1 MKNSFSNKQTNLD
14 LNGPY
19 LSFDTQPQSVTG
31 IGTKIGGTTGATVS
45 LVGISTVGFSTE
57 TTIFNPP
64 CMSVIDE
71 NDGYN
76 VDSQWIGFTSA
87 HPARQFNL
95 MKVPSGYAG
104 LGTPSSNLPGVAEY
118 FRMYDVARDDG
129 IISSRS
135 DWFELAGFQN
145 LPSGSLVSL
154 WIDTSG
160 SMTMSSVSASYN
172 LFIEKCN
179 SAGITV
185 ETTTGYGENYI
196 GAFITELSG
205 LTPPANKGS
214 IKFQWYE
221 EGVGKLSD
229 DSRTTGTATTTLTI
243 SNLVT
248 PTDNGRKFFLEADYD
263 PQTAVSIGSSTITGN
278 APNEPFNSEIAT
290 VTVTPLIEITS
301 QPGITSTFPNV
312 PAVIS
317 VGATLSDSSFDND
330 LTFQWQLDGDNVS
343 DGTKTKTT
351 SSGIAVTTTI
361 SGATTSSLTLTSDN
375 SGIGYTA
382 NCIISSVTASN
393 SPIKSN
399 EVDYTVNSLA
409 EVNNLRIEAI
419 SPDSTTADVSEVG
432 LSSDV
437 GYTFNA
443 TTTSVVGVN
452 TFAYSIYSPD
462 KDMTVEV
469 DLFGGKGDSF
479 GSNSGGEGGFS
490 TIQFTMN
497 QNEEYVIT
505 GLTAPINTPFIF
517 RKAQLIACVGQ
528 GGAAGELADGGDGGG
543 INVGGQDGF
552 GNGGTAGG
560 FVSAG
565 TLSSNGTFGSLYQ
578 SPILY
583 PGDSQNSGASGGRTV
598 SCPAGTYW
606 RQQGV
611 SACSDVGSSVKFRLS
626 NGNEVTN
633 TATIERG
640 YKAGYSI
647 IQTAGERANIK
658 GGNGGNGCEGG
669 DGGGFRGGG
678 GGGSG
683 YTDGSVTLVSTRLG
697 GSTTDAKVVIRVVN

>member
-205 LTPPANKGS
+205 LTPPVNKGS

>member
-1 MKNSFSNKQTNLD
+1 M
-14 LNGPY
+14 
-19 LSFDTQPQSVTG
+19 
-31 IGTKIGGTTGATVS
+31 
-45 LVGISTVGFSTE
+45 
-57 TTIFNPP
+57 
-64 CMSVIDE
+64 
-71 NDGYN
+71 
-76 VDSQWIGFTSA
+76 
-87 HPARQFNL
+87 
-95 MKVPSGYAG
+95 
-104 LGTPSSNLPGVAEY
+104 
-118 FRMYDVARDDG
+118 
-129 IISSRS
+129 
-135 DWFELAGFQN
+135 
-145 LPSGSLVSL
+145 
-154 WIDTSG
+154 
-160 SMTMSSVSASYN
+160 
-172 LFIEKCN
+172 
-179 SAGITV
+179 
-185 ETTTGYGENYI
+185 
-196 GAFITELSG
+196 
-205 LTPPANKGS
+205 
-214 IKFQWYE
+214 
-221 EGVGKLSD
+221 
-229 DSRTTGTATTTLTI
+229 
-243 SNLVT
+243 
-248 PTDNGRKFFLEADYD
+248 
-263 PQTAVSIGSSTITGN
+263 
-278 APNEPFNSEIAT
+278 
-290 VTVTPLIEITS
+290 TPLIEITS

-317 VGATLSDSSFDND
+317 VGATLSDSSFTDD

-343 DGTKTKTT
+343 DGTKTKTS

-432 LSSDV
+432 LSTDV

-462 KDMTVEV
+462 KDMTVEI

-479 GSNSGGEGGFS
+479 GSNNGGEGGLS

-528 GGAAGELADGGDGGG
+528 GGAAGEFADGGDGGG

-583 PGDSQNSGASGGRTV
+583 PGDSQNTGASGGRTV

-647 IQTAGERANIK
+647 IQTAGERGNLK

>member
-263 PQTAVSIGSSTITGN
+263 PQTAVSIGSTTITGN

>member
-248 PTDNGRKFFLEADYD
+248 PTDNGRRFFLEADYD